1 MQRHS
6 WSKAAWVRQILKGDV
21 RSASR
26 LLTLVESHDP
36 SARPLLKALF
46 PHTGKATLIGITG
59 PAGAG
64 KSTLINQMITLF
76 RRVNRSVG
84 VLAVDPTSPLSGG
97 AILGDRL
104 RMHPHFLD
112 REVFIRS
119 LATRGAWGGISS
131 ALFDAIHIL
140 DAMGK
145 EIILIETVGVGQDEV
160 EIARLADVVV
170 LVLSPGL
177 GDEVQMM
184 KAGLLEIGDVVVV
197 NKGDRREAR
206 ELLHSLRE
214 IIDDRPLIK
223 ISAEKGEGLPLLLS
237 EIEKASADP
246 DSRHIRR
253 KSFIEEELRTH
264 LREMLGERILQT
276 SFNARKIEEILLRK
290 RDPYGLVQSWIKRE
304 RLNPNTSVSQTKLKK
319 ISADERGG

>member
-1 MQRHS
+1 MQRRS
-6 WSKAAWVRQILKGDV
+6 WSNETWVRRILKGDV

-26 LLTLVESHDP
+26 LLTLIENHDRA
-36 SARPLLKALF
+36 ARPLLKALF
-46 PHTGKATLIGITG
+46 PHTGQANLIGITG

-64 KSTLINQMITLF
+64 KSTLINRMITSF
-76 RRVNRSVG
+76 RREKRSIG
-84 VLAVDPTSPLSGG
+84 VLAVDPTSPRSGG

-131 ALFDAIHIL
+131 ALFDAIHLL

-170 LVLSPGL
+170 LVLAPGM

-197 NKGDRREAR
+197 NKGDRKESR
-206 ELLHSLRE
+206 ELLRQLRE

-237 EIEKASADP
+237 EVEKIGADAAF
-246 DSRHIRR
+246 RR
-253 KSFIEEELRTH
+253 ARRRGFIEEELRTH
-264 LREMLGERILQT
+264 LRERLGERVLET
-276 SFNARKIEEILLRK
+276 SFDARKIEEILLRK
-290 RDPYGLVQSWIKRE
+290 RDPYGLIQSWMKRE
-304 RLNPNTSVSQTKLKK
+304 SSSL
-319 ISADERGG
+319 